1 MKPVER
7 QQQESPRRPDGKFRV
22 VATND
27 LTQFA
32 YNGDRSRMEK
42 DVCNLVHQGLAVRRG
57 TSVLKKES
65 RQVLTLT
72 KPGQHLIRRQEFV
85 PDEQAIYQGFVK
97 PKEAHHDADL
107 SRLYHK
113 AADDIERKG
122 GKVLRVTLD
131 YELKEKLYRK
141 LGEAQAREDEHM
153 AQSKQT
159 FARELHLPTVKG
171 KLSGR
176 AAAF

>member
-85 PDEQAIYQGFVK
+85 PDDQAIYQGFVK